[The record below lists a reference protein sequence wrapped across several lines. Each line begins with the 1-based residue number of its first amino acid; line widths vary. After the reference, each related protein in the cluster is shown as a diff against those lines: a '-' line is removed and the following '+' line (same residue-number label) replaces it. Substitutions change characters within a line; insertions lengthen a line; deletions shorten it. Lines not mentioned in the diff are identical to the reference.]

1 MSTKSTTDDQ
11 RDSVAV
17 QFLVRALKN
26 ARSRALYWSGN
37 PTFTGKRFDP
47 NAKRRVCGGH
57 DEQYELALCDID
69 SLCDELEKRTGRKWK
84 RSDTKQ
90 AFQQRFLNAMA
101 RRSNAP
107 SVPAAAGGTQ

>member
-1 MSTKSTTDDQ
+1 MSIESTKDEQ

-17 QFLVRALKN
+17 QRLVRALKN

-47 NAKRRVCGGH
+47 NARRRVCGGH
-57 DEQYELALCDID
+57 DEQYELAMCDID
-69 SLCDELEKRTGRKWK
+69 SLCSELEKLTGRKWK

-90 AFQQRFLNAMA
+90 AFQHRFLDAMA
-101 RRSNAP
+101 RRSNDKLTH
-107 SVPAAAGGTQ
+107 GGPTNEH